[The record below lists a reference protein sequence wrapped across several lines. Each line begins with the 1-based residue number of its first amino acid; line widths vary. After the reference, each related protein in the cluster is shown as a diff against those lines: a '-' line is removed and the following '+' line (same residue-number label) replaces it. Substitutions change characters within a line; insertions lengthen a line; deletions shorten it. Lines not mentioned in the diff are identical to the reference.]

1 MSTLVLSV
9 AACITRNERTLKT
22 YREMY
27 ERSRVASR
35 KQSLAMSIET
45 LEATNY
51 HLRRLLTKG
60 NYDTTGI

>member
-22 YREMY
+22 CREMY

-35 KQSLAMSIET
+35 KQSLAFQIET
-45 LEATNY
+45 LEATIY
-51 HLRRLLTKG
+51 HLRKLLVKT
-60 NYDTTGI
+60 N

>member
-9 AACITRNERTLKT
+9 ASCIARNERTLKT

-27 ERSRVASR
+27 ERCRSATR

-45 LEATNY
+45 LEATNH
-51 HLRRLLTKG
+51 HLRKLLIEGTKA
-60 NYDTTGI
+60 